1 MILVKW
7 GEFMDYKLMGQ
18 RIREHRKKKGLTQEQ
33 LAELIDIS
41 PSFMGPIER
50 GSRISSLDTVMRL
63 CEVLEVMPNELLT
76 DMQMLKAE
84 QPEFITISPKKFM
97 QEMALVL
104 FRSENP

>member
-1 MILVKW
+1 
-7 GEFMDYKLMGQ
+7 MDYKLMGQ

-41 PSFMGPIER
+41 PSFMGHIER
-50 GSRISSLDTVMRL
+50 GGRISSLDTVMRL